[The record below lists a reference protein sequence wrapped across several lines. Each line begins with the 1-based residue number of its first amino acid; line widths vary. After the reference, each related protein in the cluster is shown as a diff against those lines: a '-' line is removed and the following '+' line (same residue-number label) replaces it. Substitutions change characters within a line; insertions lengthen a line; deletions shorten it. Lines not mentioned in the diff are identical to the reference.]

1 MNKKVTTLTIKDM
14 KQQNMPISMITA
26 YDYIMAQNVDEAGI
40 DMILVG
46 DSLGNVVMG
55 YSSTLPVTMEDM
67 IHHTACVTRG
77 VKTAL
82 VVGDLPFMSYQ
93 ESTEQALHNAGRLMK
108 EGGCDAVK
116 LEGGARV
123 CEAVYKMT
131 EAGIPVVGHLGLTPQ
146 SVHQFGGF
154 KVQGKNLEKARQLI
168 QDAKDL
174 EEAGAFAIVL
184 ECVPADLSEEI
195 TKELHTA
202 ATIGIG
208 AGNQCDGQVL
218 VCTDLLGMSG
228 GFKPKFAKSYSDL
241 HAEIVGAVQSYI
253 QDVQKRDF
261 PAKEHTFSIDPA
273 VVDALRATMK
283 KQ

>member
-1 MNKKVTTLTIKDM
+1 MNKKVTNLTIKDM

-26 YDYIMAQNVDEAGI
+26 YDYVMAQNVDEAGI

-77 VKTAL
+77 VKRAL
-82 VVGDLPFMSYQ
+82 VVGDMPFMSYQ

-154 KVQGKNLEKARQLI
+154 KVQGKNLEKARQMI
-168 QDAKDL
+168 QDAKAL
-174 EEAGAFAIVL
+174 EETGAFAVVL
-184 ECVPADLSEEI
+184 ECVPADLSAEI

-228 GFKPKFAKSYSDL
+228 GFRPKFAKAYADL
-241 HAEIVGAVQSYI
+241 HADIVGAVQAYI

-261 PAKEHTFSIDPA
+261 PSQEHTFSIDPA
-273 VVDALRATMK
+273 VMAALHETK
-283 KQ
+283 

>member
-1 MNKKVTTLTIKDM
+1 MNKKVTNLTIKDM

-26 YDYIMAQNVDEAGI
+26 YDYVMAQNVDEAGI

-77 VKTAL
+77 VKRAL
-82 VVGDLPFMSYQ
+82 VVGDMPFMSYQ

-154 KVQGKNLEKARQLI
+154 KVQGKNLEKARQMI
-168 QDAKDL
+168 QDAKAL
-174 EEAGAFAIVL
+174 EEAGAFAVVL
-184 ECVPADLSEEI
+184 ECVPADLSAEI

-228 GFKPKFAKSYSDL
+228 GFRPKFAKAYADL
-241 HAEIVGAVQSYI
+241 HADIVGAVQAYI

-261 PAKEHTFSIDPA
+261 PSQEHTFSIDPA
-273 VVDALRATMK
+273 VMAALHETK
-283 KQ
+283 

>member
-1 MNKKVTTLTIKDM
+1 MNKKVTNLTIKDM

-26 YDYIMAQNVDEAGI
+26 YDYVMAQNVDEAGI
-40 DMILVG
+40 DMILIG

-77 VKTAL
+77 VKRAL
-82 VVGDLPFMSYQ
+82 VVGDMPFMSYQ

-154 KVQGKNLEKARQLI
+154 KVQGKNLEKARQMI
-168 QDAKDL
+168 QDAKAL
-174 EEAGAFAIVL
+174 EEAGAFAVVL
-184 ECVPADLSEEI
+184 ECVPADLSAEI

-228 GFKPKFAKSYSDL
+228 GFRPKFAKAYADL
-241 HAEIVGAVQSYI
+241 HADIVGAVQAYI

-261 PAKEHTFSIDPA
+261 PSQEHTFSIDPA
-273 VVDALRATMK
+273 VMAALHETK
-283 KQ
+283 

>member
-1 MNKKVTTLTIKDM
+1 MNKKVTNLTIKDM
-14 KQQNMPISMITA
+14 KQQKKPISMITA

-77 VKTAL
+77 VNRAL
-82 VVGDLPFMSYQ
+82 VVGDMPFMSYQ

-154 KVQGKNLEKARQLI
+154 KVQGKNLEKARQMI
-168 QDAKDL
+168 EDAKAL
-174 EEAGAFAIVL
+174 EEAGAFAVVL
-184 ECVPADLSEEI
+184 ECVPADLSAEI

-228 GFKPKFAKSYSDL
+228 GFRPKFAKSYADL
-241 HAEIVGAVQSYI
+241 HHTIVGAVQSYI
-253 QDVQKRDF
+253 QDVQNREF
-261 PAKEHTFSIDPA
+261 PAKEHTFSIDPD
-273 VVDALRATMK
+273 VMTALHEQK
-283 KQ
+283 

>member
-26 YDYIMAQNVDEAGI
+26 YDYVMAQNVDEAGI

-77 VKTAL
+77 AKRAL
-82 VVGDLPFMSYQ
+82 VVGDMPFMSYQ

-154 KVQGKNLEKARQLI
+154 KVQGKNLEKARQMI
-168 QDAKDL
+168 QDAKAL
-174 EEAGAFAIVL
+174 EEAGAFAVVL
-184 ECVPADLSEEI
+184 ECVPADLSAEI
-195 TKELHTA
+195 TKALHTA

-228 GFKPKFAKSYSDL
+228 GFRPKFAKTYADL
-241 HAEIVGAVQSYI
+241 HADIVGSVQSYI

-261 PAKEHTFSIDPA
+261 QAKEHTFSIDPA
-273 VVDALRATMK
+273 VMTALHENK
-283 KQ
+283 

>member
-1 MNKKVTTLTIKDM
+1 MNKKVTNLTIKDM

-26 YDYIMAQNVDEAGI
+26 YDYVMAQNVDEAGI

-77 VKTAL
+77 VKRAL
-82 VVGDLPFMSYQ
+82 VVGDMPFMSYQ

-154 KVQGKNLEKARQLI
+154 KVQGKNLEKARQMI
-168 QDAKDL
+168 QDAKAL
-174 EEAGAFAIVL
+174 EEAGAFAVVL
-184 ECVPADLSEEI
+184 ECVPVDLSAEI

-228 GFKPKFAKSYSDL
+228 GFRPKFAKAYADL
-241 HAEIVGAVQSYI
+241 HADIVGAVQAYI
-253 QDVQKRDF
+253 QDVQKRNF
-261 PAKEHTFSIDPA
+261 PSQEHTFSIDPA
-273 VVDALRATMK
+273 VMAALHETK
-283 KQ
+283 

>member
-26 YDYIMAQNVDEAGI
+26 YDYVMAQNVDEAGI

-55 YSSTLPVTMEDM
+55 YSSTLPVTIEDM

-77 VKTAL
+77 VKRAL
-82 VVGDLPFMSYQ
+82 VVGDMPFMSYQ

-154 KVQGKNLEKARQLI
+154 KVQGKNLEKARQMI
-168 QDAKDL
+168 QDAKAL
-174 EEAGAFAIVL
+174 EEAGAFAVVL
-184 ECVPADLSEEI
+184 ECVPADLSAEI

-228 GFKPKFAKSYSDL
+228 GFRPKFAKAYADL
-241 HAEIVGAVQSYI
+241 HADIVGAVQSYI

-261 PAKEHTFSIDPA
+261 PSQEHTFSIDPA
-273 VVDALRATMK
+273 VMAALHEAK
-283 KQ
+283 

>member
-1 MNKKVTTLTIKDM
+1 MNKKVTNLTIKDM

-26 YDYIMAQNVDEAGI
+26 YDYVMAQNVDEAGI

-77 VKTAL
+77 VKRAL
-82 VVGDLPFMSYQ
+82 VVGDMPFMSYQ

-154 KVQGKNLEKARQLI
+154 KVQGKNLEKARQMI
-168 QDAKDL
+168 QDAKAL
-174 EEAGAFAIVL
+174 EEAGAFAVVL
-184 ECVPADLSEEI
+184 ECVPADLSAEI

-228 GFKPKFAKSYSDL
+228 GFRPKFAKAYADL
-241 HAEIVGAVQSYI
+241 HADIVGAVQAYI
-253 QDVQKRDF
+253 QDVQKRNF
-261 PAKEHTFSIDPA
+261 PSQEHTFSIDPA
-273 VVDALRATMK
+273 VMAVLHETK
-283 KQ
+283 